1 MLRGLRTASSGPVG
15 KTIMAISVGALVIA
29 FGFWG
34 IGDIFRNFTRS
45 ALATVGDSKIS
56 VDQFRQLYNNKL
68 QLVSR
73 QLRRPV
79 TPEQA
84 RALGFDRQVL
94 AQWMQEAT
102 LDQAAKDM
110 RLGLTDAEVVQRI
123 TNDPSFRVPGGAFD
137 TALFQETIQ
146 QLGYSEQ
153 SYVAEQRRE
162 LVRRQITTTVGSE
175 VQPPKAAVEA
185 VNRFQ
190 NEQRDAD
197 FVVLTRAQ
205 AGDIPPPAADVLAKY
220 FDERKVL
227 FRAPEYRKATVLSLL
242 PEDIARTIEISEADA
257 KAFYDQNAARYSTP
271 ERRQVQQIVFD
282 NKDDAQKA
290 AERLK
295 GGLSFDDLVKE
306 RNLTDKDIDL
316 GLIPKSAIA
325 DGKVADAAFSLKQG
339 ETSGAIE
346 NPFGSV
352 IVRVVK
358 IEPGSSK
365 PFAEVEPEIKKN
377 LALQRASE
385 QIRKLRDKVD
395 EELGGGEPLA
405 DIAKKLDIPVR
416 NIEAVDR
423 SGRDPQGK
431 QVDLPAGVDVLN
443 GIFSADVGTE
453 NEPLR
458 SRDGGLVWY
467 ELVSVTPSRE
477 RPLDEVKDQVVARWR
492 DDEVAARLTAKA
504 NAMVDKVKGGAKL
517 ADIAAPDQLK
527 VAQTGSVKRSGKP
540 EGFPADAMTAL
551 FRTPKGAAASAQG
564 KEPTERIVFVVTDV
578 KLPTFDPASA
588 EAKQI
593 SDALRTGVAEDLY
606 AQYITKIE
614 TDIGVSVDQKALDEA
629 VGNTSPQ

>member
-1 MLRGLRTASSGPVG
+1 
-15 KTIMAISVGALVIA
+15 MAISVGALVIA

-34 IGDIFRNFTRS
+34 IGDIFRNFTRG

-56 VDQFRQLYNNKL
+56 VEQFRQLYNNKL

-102 LDQAAKDM
+102 LDQVAKDM

-137 TALFQETIQ
+137 NTLFQETIQ

-162 LVRRQITTTVGSE
+162 LVRRQITTTIASE

-205 AGDIPPPAADVLAKY
+205 AGDIPPPAPDVLAKY
-220 FDERKVL
+220 FEERKVL
-227 FRAPEYRKATVLSLL
+227 FRAPEYRKATVLALL
-242 PEDIARTIEISEADA
+242 PQDIARSIEISEADA

-295 GGLSFDDLVKE
+295 GGQSFDDLVKE

-316 GLIPKSAIA
+316 GDRKS
-325 DGKVADAAFSLKQG
+325 
-339 ETSGAIE
+339 
-346 NPFGSV
+346 
-352 IVRVVK
+352 VV
-358 IEPGSSK
+358 
-365 PFAEVEPEIKKN
+365 
-377 LALQRASE
+377 
-385 QIRKLRDKVD
+385 
-395 EELGGGEPLA
+395 
-405 DIAKKLDIPVR
+405 
-416 NIEAVDR
+416 
-423 SGRDPQGK
+423 
-431 QVDLPAGVDVLN
+431 
-443 GIFSADVGTE
+443 
-453 NEPLR
+453 
-458 SRDGGLVWY
+458 
-467 ELVSVTPSRE
+467 
-477 RPLDEVKDQVVARWR
+477 
-492 DDEVAARLTAKA
+492 
-504 NAMVDKVKGGAKL
+504 
-517 ADIAAPDQLK
+517 
-527 VAQTGSVKRSGKP
+527 
-540 EGFPADAMTAL
+540 
-551 FRTPKGAAASAQG
+551 
-564 KEPTERIVFVVTDV
+564 
-578 KLPTFDPASA
+578 
-588 EAKQI
+588 
-593 SDALRTGVAEDLY
+593 
-606 AQYITKIE
+606 
-614 TDIGVSVDQKALDEA
+614 
-629 VGNTSPQ
+629 

>member
-56 VDQFRQLYNNKL
+56 IDQFRQLYNNKL

-137 TALFQETIQ
+137 SALFQETIQ

-443 GIFSADVGTE
+443 GIFSADVGVE

-527 VAQTGSVKRSGKP
+527 VAQTGSVKRSDKP

-578 KLPTFDPASA
+578 KLPKFDPASA

>member
-34 IGDIFRNFTRS
+34 IGDIFRNFTRG

-56 VDQFRQLYNNKL
+56 VEQFRQLYNNKL

-102 LDQAAKDM
+102 LDQVAKDM

-137 TALFQETIQ
+137 SGLFQETIQ

-162 LVRRQITTTVGSE
+162 LVRRQITTTVAGE
-175 VQPPKAAVEA
+175 VQPPKAALEA
-185 VNRFQ
+185 VNRYQ

-205 AGDIPPPAADVLAKY
+205 AGDIPPPAPDVLAKY
-220 FDERKVL
+220 FEERKVL
-227 FRAPEYRKATVLSLL
+227 FRAPEYRKATVLALL
-242 PEDIARTIEISEADA
+242 PQDIARTIEVSEADA

-405 DIAKKLDIPVR
+405 DIAKKLDIPAQS
-416 NIEAVDR
+416 IEAVDR

-431 QVDLPAGVDVLN
+431 PVNLPADVDVLN
-443 GIFSADVGTE
+443 GIFSAEVGSE

-492 DDEVAARLTAKA
+492 DDEVVARLTAKA
-504 NAMVDKVKGGAKL
+504 KDMVDKVKGGAKL
-517 ADIAAPDQLK
+517 ADIAAASQLK
-527 VAQTGSVKRSGKP
+527 VERTGAVKRSDKP
-540 EGFPADAMTAL
+540 EGFPADAMAAL
-551 FRTPKGAAASAQG
+551 FRTPKGAAESAQG

-578 KLPTFDPASA
+578 KVPAFDPAGA
-588 EAKQI
+588 NAKQI
-593 SDALRTGVAEDLY
+593 ADSLRTGVAEDLY
-606 AQYITKIE
+606 AQYITKVE
-614 TDIGVSVDQKALDEA
+614 KDVGVSVDQKSLDEA
-629 VGNTSPQ
+629 VGNTSQQ